1 MPSAVY
7 AFNKLFLS
15 VLIMMKTTLYI
26 LLLCLIAFLIGC
38 EKILEFDGEITKPKI
53 TVNAVATTD
62 TVFIAA
68 ISRSEFFMDFIPERY
83 LQSRYQEYVL
93 ENAEATITVN
103 GSDIYPM
110 QYNPESLNYESTYIP
125 AEGDEILLNVS
136 APDLESVQSVV
147 VVPGKGDLEILSNE
161 ILYSENYFVY
171 DDWTDP
177 FAHDT
182 IMRITARITDP
193 PGETNYYRLKVRSEG
208 YVKYTIVYTPGVDS
222 ASYEGY
228 ETSDVFSSADVIFKD
243 DRLVERY
250 RGWPAGFSNVFDDHL
265 FDGKDYTFT
274 VESRMRRGSN
284 QQVVVELQSITR
296 GLFNYL
302 KSMMLYRITDQDSY
316 TESVQIY
323 SNITGGY
330 GIFGALNG
338 EKHLLY
344 FNTEMNR

>member
-1 MPSAVY
+1 MPSAGY

-15 VLIMMKTTLYI
+15 ILIVMKTTLHI
-26 LLLCLIAFLIGC
+26 LLLLIALLTGC

-125 AEGDEILLNVS
+125 AGGDEILLNVS
-136 APDLESVQSVV
+136 SQDLEPVESRVV
-147 VVPGKGDLEILSNE
+147 IPGKGDLEILSNE

-274 VESRMRRGSN
+274 VESRMRRGTD
-284 QQVVVELQSITR
+284 QHITVELQSITR
-296 GLFNYL
+296 ELFNYL
-302 KSMMLYRITDQDSY
+302 KSVMLYRIIDQDSY

-330 GIFGALNG
+330 GRLGALNG
-338 EKHLLY
+338 EKHLVY
-344 FNTEMNR
+344 FNTGMNR